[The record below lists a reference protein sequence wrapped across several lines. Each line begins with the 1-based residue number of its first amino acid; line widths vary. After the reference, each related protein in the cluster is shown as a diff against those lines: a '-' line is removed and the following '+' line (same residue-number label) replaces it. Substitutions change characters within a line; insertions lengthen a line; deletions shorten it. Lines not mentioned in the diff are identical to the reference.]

1 MNVFLVITTDALC
14 LNSSIPDYVF
24 TTVSSF
30 ESDSFIF
37 FYSDIHFLQTFDRQ
51 QSEHTLR
58 LN

>member
-1 MNVFLVITTDALC
+1 MNVFLVITTDTLC

-37 FYSDIHFLQTFDRQ
+37 F
-51 QSEHTLR
+51 TLISTSSKHSTD
-58 LN
+58 NKVSTHCV